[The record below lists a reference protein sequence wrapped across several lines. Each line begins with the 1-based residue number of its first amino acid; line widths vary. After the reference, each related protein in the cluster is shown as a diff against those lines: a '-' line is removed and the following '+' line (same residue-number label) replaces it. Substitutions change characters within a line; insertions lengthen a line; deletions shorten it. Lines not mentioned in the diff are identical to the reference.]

1 MKLKI
6 FDVVI
11 DSDDNLE
18 DRQFSMDLIYKYVG
32 KKVLQSWLVK
42 GDEMELVDK
51 TNSNDVWIWLKN
63 IELLDWDNLKESI
76 YMKEYKDIKDE

>member
-32 KKVLQSWLVK
+32 KKVLQSWLLK
-42 GDEMELVDK
+42 GDEVELVDK
-51 TNSNDVWIWLKN
+51 TNSNDVWVWLKN

>member
-1 MKLKI
+1 M
-6 FDVVI
+6 
-11 DSDDNLE
+11 
-18 DRQFSMDLIYKYVG
+18 
-32 KKVLQSWLVK
+32 VK

>member
-51 TNSNDVWIWLKN
+51 TNSNDVWVWLKN

>member
-32 KKVLQSWLVK
+32 KKVLKSWLVK

-51 TNSNDVWIWLKN
+51 TNSNDVWVWLKN

>member
-18 DRQFSMDLIYKYVG
+18 DRKSSMDLIYKYVG

-51 TNSNDVWIWLKN
+51 TNSNDVWVWLKN

>member
-18 DRQFSMDLIYKYVG
+18 DRQFSMELIYKYVG
-32 KKVLQSWLVK
+32 KKVLQSWLLK

-51 TNSNDVWIWLKN
+51 TNSNDVWVWLKN